1 MANVLIRNL
10 PSEVHSALKIR
21 AALNGR
27 STDAEIREI
36 LTVAVQPLELSKV
49 AQKVGLSESDRARK
63 VRI

>member
-49 AQKVGLSESDRARK
+49 AQKVGLDESGRTRK
-63 VRI
+63 VRA